1 MISDFVKLYWRQP
14 QSYPK
19 GEPMIAKNIIEDDES
34 AVVIS
39 TDGTN
44 FKIFDGGFAT
54 IGNWVIDRD
63 LSVDKAIIYKRDKVN
78 NRIEVFLGKPL
89 DVFPSKM
96 FRRYVVRLF
105 DFNYVGTTEY
115 NWQEFTES
123 KRGAT
128 NPIKYINKNRIK
140 NRKNSLL
147 SLS

>member
-1 MISDFVKLYWRQP
+1 
-14 QSYPK
+14 
-19 GEPMIAKNIIEDDES
+19 MIAKNIIEDDES

>member
-1 MISDFVKLYWRQP
+1 
-14 QSYPK
+14 
-19 GEPMIAKNIIEDDES
+19 MIAKNIIEDDES

-105 DFNYVGTTEY
+105 DFSYVGTTEY

-128 NPIKYINKNRIK
+128 NPIKYINKNGAK